1 MESKKIVVEFH
12 LSNGGSITTEVD
24 SGNPVLSELITMITK
39 HRDVIEISK
48 TSITE
53 YPDNFDHE
61 EFRNVIVKTFN
72 SYLEEI
78 RINDDELSKALATL
92 PKKSKEVSQ

>member
-1 MESKKIVVEFH
+1 MESKKIIVEFH
-12 LSNGGSITTEVD
+12 LLDGSIFNVNVD
-24 SGNPVLSELITMITK
+24 CGNPVMKDLITAITK

-61 EFRNVIVKTFN
+61 EFKNVIVKTFN

-78 RINDDELSKALATL
+78 KINDKELAEALATL
-92 PKKSKEVSQ
+92 PNHDKEVSK